1 MSKKNKA
8 LAVLEDNKDLFDR
21 EVKVQTVLEIMR
33 FRAENGNISN
43 HAACKELGVDYNKF
57 LRWIEEGVF
66 TDYLRTRYHSE
77 MAGISVQ
84 IMEDIPDVVRHQL
97 DLASGKVYRRGVNP
111 TGAAEFVMK
120 ILDRIS
126 PEDVPE
132 NIQNIQIDVNFTPV
146 EYDIGIKNNSAA
158 IVSSPPIAIEADV
171 VEGDI
176 KEM

>member
-1 MSKKNKA
+1 MDTKTKA
-8 LAVLEDNKDLFDR
+8 LEVLESNKDLFER
-21 EVKVQTVLEIMR
+21 EVRIQTILEVMR

-43 HAACKELGVDYNKF
+43 FAACKELNVDYNKF

-77 MAGISVQ
+77 MAGISMQ
-84 IMEDIPDVVRHQL
+84 IMEEVSDVVRHQL

-111 TGAAEFVMK
+111 TSAAEFIFK

-132 NIQNIQIDVNFTPV
+132 NTKNIQIDVNFTPV
-146 EYDIGIKNNSAA
+146 EYDIGIKNNSVA
-158 IVSSPPIAIEADV
+158 IASKTPADI
-171 VEGDI
+171 VEGVV
-176 KEM
+176 KEI